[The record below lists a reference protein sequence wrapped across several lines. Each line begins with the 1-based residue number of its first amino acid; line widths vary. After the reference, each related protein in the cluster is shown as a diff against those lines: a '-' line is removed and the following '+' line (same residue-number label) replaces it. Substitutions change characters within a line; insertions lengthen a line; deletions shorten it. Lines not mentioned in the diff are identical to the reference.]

1 MLDWGLFFMSIKK
14 LLSVIISVIIILSV
28 LQIIPF
34 AVGATGG
41 IQTKIDEILKKYP
54 TGSYFSAN
62 GKACGHSQSSSC
74 SNCKLSSVSSE
85 AASVEGDANTCVA
98 FAKYVFWYIFRVHFK
113 RSSTVKSVD
122 IYNINSIAKA
132 GDYIEFYNPSGSNTH
147 DCIYLGAGSNGF
159 YAYTSNYTRANDVK
173 YDRYYKANEKDSSG
187 NLRSSYTFKVYHANN
202 YDTVNQ
208 THTHSY
214 ERGYEAAHPHKIYM
228 KCSCGDFY
236 YTGET
241 TTMDNCELCHP
252 PVPGRP
258 TFNVIATDETKATG
272 FTWSKV
278 LDAHHYDLRVWK
290 KTDNEEILKVYNI
303 VGTDYSYVFPAG
315 DYYAD
320 VCSVDENKN
329 YTGAGEIDFTVKE
342 ISTDL
347 QPTGTAVFGNKIFA
361 VFENTV
367 NYDYAKAVCEK
378 MGGHLASIHN
388 KDEQDVIYN
397 LISGKN
403 AAFWLGGSDSEAEG
417 VWKWEDGTP
426 WDYDKWAEGEP
437 NNDTTYLWCEN
448 FLEINSYT
456 GLWNDVPYRY
466 NFNYGFIAEFY
477 IDEIAYSQSNS
488 KIRTEYDSD
497 LKYYIP
503 VSKYILFNKAVP
515 WEVAEA
521 YCESLGG
528 HLATITSSSE
538 NSTVL
543 SIIENGTYLLG
554 GTDKYNEGSWKWVND
569 ENFTYSNWKS
579 GEPND
584 YAQGE
589 DYASISSNGWNDR
602 PNIEPVGFI
611 CEIDI
616 ADTYPE
622 KPQIEVEVVG
632 NEIYAWWNKCDK
644 ADRYNVYL
652 TYYITKEDFI
662 SLGGDPE
669 MYAAGVFAA
678 EDERLNLES
687 CYAHFAAK
695 KNTAN
700 TFLSYRI
707 KVEAINSFTETETI
721 SYSEPIN
728 IESVSGDITGDG
740 VVNNKDITRLF
751 KYLSGWETDVNEA
764 ALDINGDGEVNNKD
778 LTRLFQYLSGW
789 AVEIF

>member
-1 MLDWGLFFMSIKK
+1 MKIKK
-14 LLSVIISVIIILSV
+14 LLSVIMAAIMAVSVLLSV
-28 LQIIPF
+28 PLT
-34 AVGATGG
+34 VSATNE
-41 IQTKIDEILKKYP
+41 IQTRIDRLRSKYP
-54 TGSYFSAN
+54 N
-62 GKACGHSQSSSC
+62 GKYWNHYANSHHNHEGYGGSCKNTYCNNPDKYTDHPCTTHSGR
-74 SNCKLSSVSSE
+74 VE
-85 AASVEGDANTCVA
+85 AGGYDCNNFEGSIQCQG
-98 FAKYVFWYIFRVHFK
+98 FAKKVFYDIFEVSVGNTEKNRRYDFENIKIGDFFK
-113 RSSTVKSVD
+113 FKNKLHYGVVISKSGNNITLVEANRHEHSKDCQDCNCRINWDRSISTSE
-122 IYNINSIAKA
+122 
-132 GDYIEFYNPSGSNTH
+132 IEY
-147 DCIYLGAGSNGF
+147 YKRA
-159 YAYTSNYTRANDVK
+159 SNYN
-173 YDRYYKANEKDSSG
+173 S
-187 NLRSSYTFKVYHANN
+187 
-202 YDTVNQ
+202 VNQ

-236 YTGET
+236 YNGET

-290 KTDNEEILKVYNI
+290 KSDNEEILKVYNI
-303 VGTDYSYVFPAG
+303 VGTDYSYIFPAG

-329 YTGAGEIDFTVKE
+329 YTGAGKIDFTVKE

-388 KDEQDVIYN
+388 KDEQDAIYN

-448 FLEINSYT
+448 FLEISSYT

-488 KIRTEYDSD
+488 EIRTEYDSD

-569 ENFTYSNWKS
+569 ESFTYSNWKS

-602 PNIEPVGFI
+602 PNVESVGFI

-644 ADRYNVYL
+644 ADRYNAYL
-652 TYYITKEDFI
+652 TYYMTEEDFI
-662 SLGGDPE
+662 RLGGDPE
-669 MYAAGVFAA
+669 AYDAGVFAA
-678 EDERLNLES
+678 EDEKLNTES
-687 CYAHFAAK
+687 CYAHFVAK
-695 KNTAN
+695 RDTAN
-700 TFLSYRI
+700 TFMSYRI
-707 KVEAINSFTETETI
+707 KVEAINSITGAKTLAF
-721 SYSEPIN
+721 SEPIN
-728 IESVSGDITGDG
+728 IIFIRG
-740 VVNNKDITRLF
+740 
-751 KYLSGWETDVNEA
+751 
-764 ALDINGDGEVNNKD
+764 DINGDGAVNNKD
-778 LTRLFQYLSGW
+778 LTRLFQYLSDWEVNVNEPALDINGDGMVNNKDLTRLFQYLSDW
-789 AVEIF
+789 NVEIF